1 MMNKRRIIITLLL
14 MLMMILFAIPA
25 AHAAVDCNAA
35 PAPGVDWSGCDKT
48 NQDFTNAD
56 LSGMIL
62 VGTDFSGS
70 TFNNTNMSGSD
81 LTNAVMHNMGSGSGL
96 VGPLNANGSKI
107 DGLDLTNNSNIV
119 FATFAGTSGVPL
131 LPAVPPA
138 TVIIQCPGGTFAN
151 YVDTQCTWT
160 PTAVTML
167 GMSVEPAGEL
177 LPFAAVGALGLV
189 SGLFIAGLRRRRE
202 AVAI

>member
-1 MMNKRRIIITLLL
+1 MKKRHMIVTLLL
-14 MLMMILFAIPA
+14 MLLLILFAIPA
-25 AHAAVDCNAA
+25 AYAADCNAG
-35 PAPGVDWSGCDKT
+35 PAAGVDWSGCDKT

-70 TFNNTNMSGSD
+70 TFNNTNMAGSD
-81 LTNAVMHNMGSGSGL
+81 LTNAIMQNMGSGTGV
-96 VGPLNANGSKI
+96 VGPLNANGAKI
-107 DGLDLTNNSNIV
+107 DGLDLTNNNNLI
-119 FATFAGTSGVPL
+119 FATFVGASGTPL

-138 TVIIQCPGGTFAN
+138 TVIIQCPGGNFAD

-177 LPFAAVGALGLV
+177 LPFAAVAALGLV

-202 AVAI
+202 VVAV